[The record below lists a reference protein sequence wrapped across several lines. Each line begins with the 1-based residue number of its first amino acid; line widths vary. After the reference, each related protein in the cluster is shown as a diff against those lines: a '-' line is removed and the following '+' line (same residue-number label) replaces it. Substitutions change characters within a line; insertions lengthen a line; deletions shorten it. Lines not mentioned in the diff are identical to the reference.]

1 MTLAS
6 RMTLKIAMVALV
18 LGAIGV
24 AGAENAA
31 PMPDKATTAPA
42 TVAATPAPAAAK
54 PAATQPEP
62 AASPQ
67 AAEDP
72 RVTTSSS
79 AKPAA
84 KPGTAD
90 ARRFKTVDKM
100 ELDATAVTGNRELPK
115 VLYIVPWKKSDLG
128 DLVGK
133 PMNSLVDEVLAPVD
147 RDVFKRQLRYYG
159 ALQPDRTSA
168 PAATESKPEK

>member
-6 RMTLKIAMVALV
+6 RIAIVALA
-18 LGAIGV
+18 LGL
-24 AGAENAA
+24 AGAAA
-31 PMPDKATTAPA
+31 AEDP
-42 TVAATPAPAAAK
+42 VAKPGAPAAAPVA
-54 PAATQPEP
+54 PAPEEP
-62 AASPQ
+62 A
-67 AAEDP
+67 
-72 RVTTSSS
+72 VTTSPR
-79 AKPAA
+79 AQPAA
-84 KPGTAD
+84 KPGTAN

-159 ALQPDRTSA
+159 ALKPDRPSA